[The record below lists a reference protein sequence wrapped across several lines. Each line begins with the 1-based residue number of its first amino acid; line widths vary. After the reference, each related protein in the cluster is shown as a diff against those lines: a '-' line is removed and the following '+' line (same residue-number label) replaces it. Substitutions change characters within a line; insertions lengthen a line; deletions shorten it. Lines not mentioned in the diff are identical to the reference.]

1 MVRVLQAVVMT
12 LPAEMGRRGY
22 EVRAFGKHDVG
33 GTCTENVLCDPGHND
48 PCDPVLPLASGSE
61 SLHKAQRC
69 SSRRPCGCA
78 QRHSSTI
85 ST

>member
-1 MVRVLQAVVMT
+1 MT

-22 EVRAFGKHDVG
+22 EVRAFGKYDVG
-33 GTCTENVLCDPGHND
+33 GTCTENVPCDPGHND

-61 SLHKAQRC
+61 SLHRAQRC

-78 QRHSSTI
+78 QRHPSTI